1 MRKLKRSGLWCVVVI
16 AVLLCLAPQ
25 NVIASE
31 VPDKW
36 AAEEELAAIND
47 ATLILEMYPSMN
59 KSGKTTIHWY
69 SDWGILNMNTSVV
82 QYEFQIAKDKNFK
95 NAKTYTASQEQV
107 SINKKYFGTNGGK
120 YYCRVRAWGVSETGE
135 KRYSAWSGTEEYTFL
150 KINKTNFP
158 GLYTLLKNGGEYREY
173 TASGK
178 PYVCKVKYD
187 GNKDLWL
194 DPDELYHIIR
204 LTTISYE
211 KIRNG
216 QPYSVPTCTV
226 SNLKGIENFPNLV
239 TVNLAQYSGK
249 TMNLS
254 KTNVTAVRVEGI
266 TATQFTLNAP
276 DATNVYVAGN
286 PSKRLRKVDLSKC
299 GRARSLQV
307 DGSTA
312 TTQLKLPTSKK
323 ALISLSIS
331 KLNVKSINLNSY
343 TNLRELYF
351 YECGINKLGVNKC
364 KKLQY
369 LYFYYCDNMKKLD
382 VRANK
387 KLNGM
392 DFYYCDG
399 IQKTQV
405 KTPKKTKVTYNKGK
419 WWYQTKAWQ
428 RLRDSII

>member
-1 MRKLKRSGLWCVVVI
+1 M
-16 AVLLCLAPQ
+16 
-25 NVIASE
+25 
-31 VPDKW
+31 D
-36 AAEEELAAIND
+36 
-47 ATLILEMYPSMN
+47 
-59 KSGKTTIHWY
+59 
-69 SDWGILNMNTSVV
+69 
-82 QYEFQIAKDKNFK
+82 
-95 NAKTYTASQEQV
+95 
-107 SINKKYFGTNGGK
+107 
-120 YYCRVRAWGVSETGE
+120 
-135 KRYSAWSGTEEYTFL
+135 
-150 KINKTNFP
+150 
-158 GLYTLLKNGGEYREY
+158 
-173 TASGK
+173 
-178 PYVCKVKYD
+178 
-187 GNKDLWL
+187 
-194 DPDELYHIIR
+194 
-204 LTTISYE
+204 
-211 KIRNG
+211 
-216 QPYSVPTCTV
+216 
-226 SNLKGIENFPNLV
+226 
-239 TVNLAQYSGK
+239 
-249 TMNLS
+249 LS

-307 DGSTA
+307 DGNTA
-312 TTQLKLPTSKK
+312 TTQLKLPTRKK
-323 ALISLSIS
+323 ALVSLSIS

-351 YECGINKLGVNKC
+351 YECGINKPGVNKC

-387 KLNGM
+387 KLTGM